1 MKKTKKLLSL
11 LTAVTITAS
20 AFASLVIPASAADD
34 GAVLYSQDYET
45 AGAVADWTTSTTTR
59 YTPQLLIDATE
70 GINNYLTVDQT
81 QRSNNGATVSS
92 PEINVNAS
100 RFAVE
105 FDIKL
110 GSSADTFASF
120 DIQNSAGTPFFHLEQ
135 TAKNGTT
142 WRINSNADYDLLMP
156 KAGNVRKGTNEDI
169 ESLGWYHFVIQY
181 ADDTMYVTAKDR
193 AEDTYVKIGAKEV
206 NQMLVP
212 PAANGGGVKKMVFNT
227 GKTTADFAIDNIIV
241 RNLNEDEVVEA
252 KYYNLTINTSRYAK
266 MTYTRSDDEEE
277 KTIFSN
283 ASGKIEIP
291 LIPEDTEITYSL
303 SKTGYVAASSASV
316 TMNDNK
322 TIDAPLIPNDDI
334 KDYLYYESD
343 FGNDAGVISGRE
355 ADVALG
361 DIELSDITE
370 ITFDLNIPVEEKT
383 HVTVAFFNDDSK
395 GMTNKNDVFGIQCSA
410 NGVFAFSDYNGK
422 SDNTIQGG
430 WIQYQALGAYERGVK
445 IADSYVGNTPV
456 KMVVDKNQKTVTATF
471 GDNAPQVVQ
480 FTKDASVIKYLK
492 LAKHDTVSN
501 VTIDNLIVKEP
512 NPNYVLVTGDT
523 EFAKIAGK
531 TVTKQFTSTP
541 AIYIPDELFT
551 WTATDAAT
559 GAEIAGVSID
569 NNGLLSV
576 EDTVAVPA
584 TVKIEAVSQTTA
596 TKKGELEVN
605 IRDFANLI
613 PTVEYPKVINVGESA
628 KLKVTQIVDQY
639 GDDVTEYFSP
649 TWSID
654 DVPSLDTDVTF
665 DTTDKTGDAVA
676 ISVIKENGIL
686 QSISTQNVTIS
697 GNETTVAA
705 EGGSTVML
713 WDSLEGMKPLALP
726 QIAPEA
732 TIGEDVIAA
741 VGAKSGTI
749 KANNVG
755 DVTVKLTLR
764 EGQEPEEYRI
774 DIGNYY
780 KVLDYSEV
788 ADNQVDISDLT
799 EDESI
804 TGYQVTVADADGSKI
819 AQEVV
824 PAADSKVTVPAAE
837 SGTPAKVEVAP
848 VYTTTAESELLIP
861 AETYNI
867 TLKTNTAGRADLY
880 VNDQIIVNNINQD
893 SQNFTVKGAFPA
905 TTYDFGDIKIA
916 EGYAQFNYRDN
927 QSGNKPIDEVVIVK
941 APSIVKRAT
950 RVYVIGD
957 SLVATYHDHE
967 GVEESKKNLVRQGWG
982 EALKDYIKDAEVTN
996 LGNSG
1001 ATSDGMLGVAF
1012 TQVRASGQ
1020 AGDILVLEGG
1030 YNDKS
1035 VPLMK
1040 DSIKQMV
1047 IEAEKKGITVFVVP
1061 PNASTHSENEYK
1073 GNVKSHAGVKDA
1085 VNELKSAG
1093 YHPILIDLST
1103 NSSKFFE
1110 RNYGAYATV
1119 STDETKWNNIR
1130 DTYNNSADTLHS
1142 TVNAAN
1148 AWAAVVAKGIYDN
1161 EPTRKYVDT
1170 DYSFT
1175 ITDAN
1180 DSNHQVVVSALTV
1193 N

>member
-11 LTAVTITAS
+11 LTALTITAS

-343 FGNDAGVISGRE
+343 FGNDAGVISGRD

-422 SDNTIQGG
+422 SDNTTQGG

-605 IRDFANLI
+605 IRDFANLT
-613 PTVEYPKVINVGESA
+613 PTVEYPKVMNIGDSA

-665 DTTDKTGDAVA
+665 DTTDKTGNAVA
-676 ISVIKENGIL
+676 INVIKENGIL

-764 EGQEPEEYRI
+764 EGQEPEQYRI
-774 DIGNYY
+774 DVGNYY

-788 ADNQVDISDLT
+788 TDNQVDISDLT

-804 TGYQVTVADADGSKI
+804 TGYQVTVADADGSKL

-824 PAADSKVTVPAAE
+824 QAEDGKVSVPSPIVDVVPE
-837 SGTPAKVEVAP
+837 KVEVAP
-848 VYTTTAESELLIP
+848 VFSTTMDTELIIP
-861 AETYNI
+861 SGTYNI
-867 TLKTNTAGRADLY
+867 TITANKENRADVYANNQMIMNNLNQGSVEKDKWADVTGTKPESAIY
-880 VNDQIIVNNINQD
+880 IVNDIVI
-893 SQNFTVKGAFPA
+893 T
-905 TTYDFGDIKIA
+905 
-916 EGYAQFNYRDN
+916 EGYLTFNYRDK
-927 QSGNKPIDEVVIVK
+927 SGAPVSAISLVK
-941 APSIVKRAT
+941 SPSIVN
-950 RVYVIGD
+950 RVRKIYAIGD
-957 SLVATYHDHE
+957 SLVCNYYDRE
-967 GVEESKKNLVRQGWG
+967 GKDEQFLRTGWG
-982 EALKDYIKDAEVTN
+982 QVLPNFIKNAEVVN

-1001 ATSDGMLGVAF
+1001 AWATGMLSDAF
-1012 TQVRASGQ
+1012 TQVVGSAQ
-1020 AGDILVLEGG
+1020 PGDIVLWESG
-1030 YNDKS
+1030 YNDRQHS
-1035 VPLMK
+1035 NEADMK
-1040 DSIKQMV
+1040 
-1047 IEAEKKGITVFVVP
+1047 AAITTAVNKCNSMGVDIYLIT
-1061 PNASTHSENEYK
+1061 PNASAHDLKDSPNYAEYMRDL
-1073 GNVKSHAGVKDA
+1073 NKSTGA
-1085 VNELKSAG
+1085 
-1093 YHPILIDLST
+1093 PLIDLAKESFDFLKSIYPIKYNEST
-1103 NSSKFFE
+1103 K
-1110 RNYGAYATV
+1110 
-1119 STDETKWNNIR
+1119 
-1130 DTYNNSADTLHS
+1130 YNEFVNADDSAREIKYFHHEKDTLHS
-1142 TVNAAN
+1142 TFNAAN
-1148 AWAAVVAKGIYDN
+1148 CWAAIVAQGLYDSGLEDIINTEYKYTFNDGI
-1161 EPTRKYVDT
+1161 
-1170 DYSFT
+1170 
-1175 ITDAN
+1175 N
-1180 DSNHQVVVSALTV
+1180 DISVGVTAK
-1193 N
+1193 

>member
-11 LTAVTITAS
+11 LTALTITAS
-20 AFASLVIPASAADD
+20 AFAGLAVPASADT
-34 GAVLYSQDYET
+34 YFTQDYQSATAVDWYSKDADAALSLET
-45 AGAVADWTTSTTTR
+45 DGDNKYLKFDISKLMPNDRGAELIFDDSVKRSAGSA
-59 YTPQLLIDATE
+59 Y
-70 GINNYLTVDQT
+70 
-81 QRSNNGATVSS
+81 
-92 PEINVNAS
+92 
-100 RFAVE
+100 AVE
-105 FDIKL
+105 FDMAVKSSTDDHASAFAIL
-110 GSSADTFASF
+110 GTGHTYVDKNMNYNVATNAVLSMTAPSKSDTWK
-120 DIQNSAGTPFFHLEQ
+120 IG
-135 TAKNGTT
+135 GTT
-142 WRINSNADYDLLMP
+142 DVKLDSTAFYHYTMATEGKVAYLTITDSDGTEVLEKTLFQV
-156 KAGNVRKGTNEDI
+156 AGDGGLDGLYFMAGRK
-169 ESLGWYHFVIQY
+169 
-181 ADDTMYVTAKDR
+181 TAS
-193 AEDTYVKIGAKEV
+193 
-206 NQMLVP
+206 MS
-212 PAANGGGVKKMVFNT
+212 
-227 GKTTADFAIDNIIV
+227 IDNIVV
-241 RNLNEDEVVEA
+241 RDIEENEIPQIQ
-252 KYYNLTINTSRYAK
+252 YYTATINTNRYAT
-266 MTYTRSDDEEE
+266 MTKEDGTKLYADV
-277 KTIFSN
+277 N
-283 ASGKIEIP
+283 GKIEIP
-291 LIPEDTEITYSL
+291 LLQDGTEIEYTL
-303 SKTGYVAASSASV
+303 SKTGYESK
-316 TMNDNK
+316 TGKITINK
-322 TIDAPLIPNDDI
+322 DDFTVNEQLEIEQSGGEEETI
-334 KDYLYYESD
+334 YVESD
-343 FGNDAGVISGRE
+343 FGNADGAFVTPAGSRGATMELGEINLP
-355 ADVALG
+355 DVA
-361 DIELSDITE
+361 
-370 ITFDLNIPVEEKT
+370 TFSMDFSANKAEEVQATWVLKNKEGKI
-383 HVTVAFFNDDSK
+383 VVGLQGNASGLIAFTGWNGSAGMNNNTTDDK
-395 GMTNKNDVFGIQCSA
+395 DTAMTNK
-410 NGVFAFSDYNGK
+410 
-422 SDNTIQGG
+422 
-430 WIQYQALGAYERGVK
+430 VK
-445 IADSYVGNTPV
+445 IADSYYDSVKNISFVIDSANKNITVKCGN
-456 KMVVDKNQKTVTATF
+456 VTTSL
-471 GDNAPQVVQ
+471 PLIE
-480 FTKDASVIKYLK
+480 DASTLTSMSTGKYRNYAQL
-492 LAKHDTVSN
+492 TVDN
-501 VTIDNLIVKEP
+501 VKVTQPDP
-512 NPNYVLVTGDT
+512 DYVQIIGDA
-523 EFAKIAGK
+523 EFAKISGK
-531 TVTKQFTSTP
+531 TVTREYKAAPVVMVPSET
-541 AIYIPDELFT
+541 FT
-551 WTATDAAT
+551 WTVANESGEAV
-559 GAEIAGVSID
+559 AGVSID
-569 NNGLLSV
+569 QNGVLSV
-576 EDTVAVPA
+576 EDTAA
-584 TVKIEAVSQTTA
+584 AGTVTVSAVSSVSA
-596 TKKGELEVN
+596 DKKGELEVN

-613 PTVEYPKVINVGESA
+613 PTVEYPKVMNIGESA

-686 QSISTQNVTIS
+686 QSVSTQNVTIS

-764 EGQEPEEYRI
+764 EGQEPEQYRI
-774 DIGNYY
+774 DVGNYY

-788 ADNQVDISDLT
+788 VDNQVDISDLA
-799 EDESI
+799 EDKSV
-804 TGYQVTVADADGSKI
+804 TGYQVTVADADGSKL

-824 PAADSKVTVPAAE
+824 QAADSKVTVPAAE

-893 SQNFTVKGAFPA
+893 SQNFTVKGSFPA
-905 TTYDFGDIKIA
+905 TTYSFGDIKIA

-982 EALKDYIKDAEVTN
+982 EALKHYIKDAEVTN